1 MTTNTIDLSQPVA
14 TIIKEHPEVKDLLI
28 GLGFKPLSN
37 PAMRNT
43 VGKTFS
49 LKAGSWLANISPDKI
64 TTHYPMVMMSSE
76 TNMKIV
82 FKYQRNSPRFTPWS
96 QS

>member
-37 PAMRNT
+37 PAMLNT
-43 VGKTFS
+43 VGKVTS
-49 LKAGSWLANISPDKI
+49 LKVALS
-64 TTHYPMVMMSSE
+64 
-76 TNMKIV
+76 
-82 FKYQRNSPRFTPWS
+82 
-96 QS
+96 

>member
-37 PAMRNT
+37 PAMLNT
-43 VGKTFS
+43 VGKVTS
-49 LKAGSWLANISPDKI
+49 LKAGSKLHGLFRYGQAR
-64 TTHYPMVMMSSE
+64 TGH
-76 TNMKIV
+76 
-82 FKYQRNSPRFTPWS
+82 PRPAA
-96 QS
+96 